1 MTARNHD
8 RPSRT
13 VTSVDVAREAGVSQ
27 ATVART
33 FSSPDLVSPATRK
46 RVEEVASR
54 IGYVP
59 NAIARSLKSQRTNII
74 GAVVPAHGEYW
85 QSVLTEFSQ
94 CLRQQNR
101 QLLLFSFT
109 DASQTDRLLDSVRQY
124 RLDGVVLAS
133 STIGPEQLAAMSGS
147 AFPVVVFNQPAAA
160 GVINSVSVDNEEG
173 MALVAEHLVATGVGS
188 VVFVGGVSDSSTD
201 RLRYQGAARA
211 LGRRNIACPYLSAG
225 AFTYDAGYKAVSTLL
240 DEQPLPDAIM
250 VASDEIALGVL
261 DGLANAGVDVPGDV
275 LVTGFDGLPQA
286 AWAGFDL
293 TTLVQPV
300 GELVANAVDL
310 LLEPQ
315 AERPVEV
322 VAHGTLRIGA
332 TTTRT

>member
-1 MTARNHD
+1 MKASSDD
-8 RPSRT
+8 RPARS

-33 FSSPDLVSPATRK
+33 FSSPHRVSPSTRA
-46 RVEEVASR
+46 RVEEAANR

-59 NAIARSLKSQRTNII
+59 NAIARSLKSQRTDII

-94 CLRQQNR
+94 HLSQRNR

-109 DASQTDRLLDSVRQY
+109 DTDQVDRVLDSVRQY
-124 RLDGVVLAS
+124 RLDGLVLAS
-133 STIGPEQLAAMSGS
+133 STIGPTQLAAMTASTV
-147 AFPVVVFNQPAAA
+147 PVVAFNQPAAA

-173 MALVAEHLVATGVGS
+173 MALVADHVVTTGAES
-188 VVFVGGVSDSSTD
+188 VVFVGGVSDTSTD
-201 RLRYQGAARA
+201 RLRYQSAART
-211 LGRRNIACPYLSAG
+211 LGARNIACPYLAAG
-225 AFTYDAGYKAVSTLL
+225 AYTYEAGYKAVSELL
-240 DEQPLPDAIM
+240 DRHELPDAIM

-261 DGLANAGVDVPGDV
+261 DGLAKAGVGVPDDV

-293 TTLVQPV
+293 TTLVQPI
-300 GELVANAVDL
+300 GELVTKAVDL
-310 LLEPQ
+310 LLDRQGEQ
-315 AERPVEV
+315 PVDV
-322 VAHGTLRIGA
+322 VAHGTLRLGA